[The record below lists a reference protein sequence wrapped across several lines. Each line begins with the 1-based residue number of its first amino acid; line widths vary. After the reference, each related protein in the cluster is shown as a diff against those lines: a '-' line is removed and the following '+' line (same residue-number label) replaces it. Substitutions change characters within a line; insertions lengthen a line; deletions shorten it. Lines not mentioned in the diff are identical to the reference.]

1 MELWQIKNRLRL
13 YKINLSNEAKSMLS
27 DQYQD
32 YNTIGD
38 YIIDLGKEVFV
49 SVNFSEKSNYLLD
62 YKDNQFSIYENGN
75 LLLKDVEIHQVPKV
89 INKTFI
95 NSFSQEVYVGDY
107 IAQHG
112 SRIRWMPNCQGY
124 LCSNDCKFCE
134 VWANKAKIFEKT
146 PDDFEKAY
154 NILKSN
160 SIEKIS
166 ELLVSGGTP
175 RNDKES
181 FEYMN
186 KVYKKASDISNKDY
200 LSLDIMFAPRGYY
213 CDDEA
218 KDKGISKED
227 NYILF
232 FKYLKKLN
240 VKDVA
245 INLELWNERY
255 RNQLIKRKNQYS
267 REDYLRYLEIGVS
280 VLGKDVIRSGLIVG
294 LEPIEDTITATKE
307 LAKRQI
313 RIIYSPYEPYLFED
327 SENNYLDYKFR
338 IRNLDEDIKERFTK
352 FNLSIEDEDDLT
364 LKGYEICKKYNVGFG
379 SKYPSSNHNNLSI

>member
-13 YKINLSNEAKSMLS
+13 YKINLSNAAKSILNN
-27 DQYQD
+27 QYQD

-38 YIIDLGKEVFV
+38 YIINLGKEVYV
-49 SVNFSEKSNYLLD
+49 SVNFSQKSNYLLD
-62 YKDNQFSIYENGN
+62 YKDNHFSIYENGN
-75 LLLKDVEIHQVPKV
+75 LLLKNVEIHQVPKA
-89 INKTFI
+89 IDTTFI
-95 NSFSQEVYVGDY
+95 NSFNQKVYVGDY

-134 VWANKAKIFEKT
+134 VWANKARIYEKT
-146 PDDFEKAY
+146 PNDFEKAY
-154 NILKSN
+154 EILKNN
-160 SIEKIS
+160 STEKIRV
-166 ELLVSGGTP
+166 LVSGGTLK
-175 RNDKES
+175 NDKES

-186 KVYKKASDISNKDY
+186 RVYKKASDISNKDN
-200 LSLDIMFAPRGYY
+200 LNLDIMLAPRGYY

-218 KDKGISKED
+218 KEKSISKED

-232 FKYLKKLN
+232 FKYLKELH

-255 RNQLIKRKNQYS
+255 REQLIKRKNQYS
-267 REDYLRYLEIGVS
+267 REDYLKYLEIGVS
-280 VLGKDVIRSGLIVG
+280 ILGKDIIRSGLIVG
-294 LEPIEDTITATKE
+294 LEPIEETLTATQE

-313 RIIYSPYEPYLFED
+313 RIIYSPYEPYLYKD
-327 SENNYLDYKFR
+327 DKNKHLDYRFR
-338 IRNLDEDIKERFTK
+338 IQNLDDDIKERFIK
-352 FNLSIEDEDDLT
+352 FNLSIEDEDNLT